1 MTEPQAQASWM
12 LLPRFSKH
20 DSGSESTQVNSESL
34 QSLTWVLI
42 LRGLVPPADE
52 TYDEKSQLVSW
63 LWISLRASLAALR
76 RAACVLLVRFIGF
89 SQISRYQLF
98 ISLILERYE
107 EVKQRFL
114 ENQ

>member
-42 LRGLVPPADE
+42 LRRLAPPADE
-52 TYDEKSQLVSW
+52 TCDEK
-63 LWISLRASLAALR
+63 ASLLA
-76 RAACVLLVRFIGF
+76 GF
-89 SQISRYQLF
+89 GYPYARHSPHCSGGT
-98 ISLILERYE
+98 
-107 EVKQRFL
+107 
-114 ENQ
+114 

>member
-42 LRGLVPPADE
+42 LRRLVPPAGE
-52 TYDEKSQLVSW
+52 TQDAEGSSG
-63 LWISLRASLAALR
+63 SPRAF
-76 RAACVLLVRFIGF
+76 RA
-89 SQISRYQLF
+89 
-98 ISLILERYE
+98 
-107 EVKQRFL
+107 
-114 ENQ
+114 